1 MKDYSEQLT
10 HAILQ
15 LSAEDSLRGLFHQ
28 HLEGNPLPSARTIRE
43 IVELTR
49 SIIFPGYF
57 GSSKINRN
65 TVQYHIGVQVERLF
79 DLLTDQISAALCF
92 QSADN
97 EAHTRTTVSSSSL
110 YHSLRYPERKTE
122 AARIL
127 TDEDL
132 LDRGA
137 GLSAVDAEVVA
148 KSVAQNINQVSGIIQ
163 GADTDRVV
171 DELALEG
178 SLVDEVQEEQLE
190 HAAQVVKAKSVQ
202 GPHEQGQQ
210 NLMVDDEIKEVAAQM
225 AAQFVAVLSNLRSL
239 LAMDVKACFDA
250 DPAATSFG
258 EVICCYPGMRAI
270 SNYRIAHQ
278 LLMLGVPLIPRT
290 ITELA
295 HSETGI
301 DIHPGARIGSSF
313 AIDHGTGVVIGET
326 CIIGNNVELFQGVTL
341 GAKTIPVDA
350 DGVPLN
356 IPRHPILE
364 DDVVVYANATILGR
378 ITIGK
383 GSVIGG
389 NVWVTEDIPAGSK
402 IVQTRATR

>member
-1 MKDYSEQLT
+1 MKDYSEHLT
-10 HAILQ
+10 HAILR

-28 HLEGNPLPSARTIRE
+28 HLEGNPLPSVRTIIE

-110 YHSLRYPERKTE
+110 YHSLRYPERKNE
-122 AARIL
+122 AARML
-127 TDEDL
+127 TGEDL
-132 LDRGA
+132 LACGA
-137 GLSAVDAEVVA
+137 GLSAVDAECMA

-163 GADTDRVV
+163 GADTNRVV

-178 SLVDEVQEEQLE
+178 CLVDDAQEEQLDR
-190 HAAQVVKAKSVQ
+190 AVQVVKAKSAQ

-225 AAQFVAVLSNLRSL
+225 AAQFIAGLSNLRSL

-270 SNYRIAHQ
+270 GNYRIAHQ
-278 LLMLGVPLIPRT
+278 LLMLGVPLIPRS

-350 DGVPLN
+350 DGIPLN

-389 NVWVTEDIPAGSK
+389 NVWVTEDIPPNSK
-402 IVQTRATR
+402 IVQMRAAH